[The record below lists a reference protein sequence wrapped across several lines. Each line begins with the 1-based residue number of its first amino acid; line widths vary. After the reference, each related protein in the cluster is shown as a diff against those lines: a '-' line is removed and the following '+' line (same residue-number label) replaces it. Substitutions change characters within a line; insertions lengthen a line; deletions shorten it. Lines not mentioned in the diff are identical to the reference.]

1 MLSEL
6 DSEYPYLIVDARYEK
21 VRENDVICSHAV
33 LVAIGIDGERQVLGV
48 EMAQPTSWKGFLLG
62 LKGRGLRG
70 IIFVVTSIPGS
81 SGRQGKLPESLLAA
95 LLRAFLAKCAGLSA
109 P

>member
-48 EMAQPTSWKGFLLG
+48 EMANRRVGKAFCSDS
-62 LKGRGLRG
+62 RGVDCG
-70 IIFVVTSIPGS
+70 
-81 SGRQGKLPESLLAA
+81 A
-95 LLRAFLAKCAGLSA
+95 
-109 P
+109 

>member
-48 EMAQPTSWKGFLLG
+48 EMAQPTRVGKAFCSDS
-62 LKGRGLRG
+62 RGVDCG
-70 IIFVVTSIPGS
+70 
-81 SGRQGKLPESLLAA
+81 A
-95 LLRAFLAKCAGLSA
+95 
-109 P
+109 